1 MINKYVVREKTII
14 ESGIRE
20 YKYPVLMEQFIL
32 PNNQVIELPSIF
44 NKFTYNKLKNKP
56 ISVPKNENSTIAQ
69 FLNYIREEVL
79 LGEDSSFEILRYK
92 KINGLSFYHLAKFL
106 NYSIDVCDNSF
117 STIKQKERRLMNFY
131 KQLTLAELIDVKWK
145 YHVLYDS
152 VEGKNTRFYERPLDT
167 IEYNVAYPPKKDDIN
182 KIVDLDDYSIDLLLD
197 ICEKEVPDILFA
209 IALCMYGGLRKGEVV
224 NLRVQDLRLFD
235 DKNIMVANIKDR
247 PELFIGRLL
256 SESGA
261 KKPRNQVILN
271 DNGRL
276 YDYYEKHMKNRLER
290 LSKNNR
296 TTEALFVDTNGRPL
310 TGSNYIHRFAKLKK
324 LFLRAMELNKYAEF
338 TYLAENK
345 WGSHICRGIFTN
357 LCVRRGYARSLE
369 ELRVLRGDRNT
380 KSSEPYWNAFTLD
393 RITDHNINVIS
404 SCNRYMDKIF

>member
-20 YKYPVLMEQFIL
+20 YKYPVIMEQFIL

-44 NKFTYNKLKNKP
+44 NKFTYNKFKNKP
-56 ISVPKNENSTIAQ
+56 ISVPKNENSTITQ

-79 LGEDSSFEILRYK
+79 LGEDSSFTILKDK

-106 NYSIDVCDNSF
+106 NYSIDVCDNSY

-131 KQLTLAELIDVKWK
+131 KQLTSAKLIDVKWK

-152 VEGKNTRFYERPLDT
+152 TESKKRRFYESPLDT
-167 IEYNVAYPPKKDDIN
+167 IEYNVAYPPKKVDIN
-182 KIVDLDDYSIDLLLD
+182 KIVDLDDSAIDLLLD
-197 ICEKEVPDILFA
+197 TCEKDVPDILFA

-276 YDYYEKHMKNRLER
+276 YDYYEKHMKER
-290 LSKNNR
+290 LKRLSNNNR
-296 TTEALFVDTNGRPL
+296 ITDALFVDTNGRPL
-310 TGSNYIHRFAKLKK
+310 TGSNYIHRFSKLKK
-324 LFLRAMELNKYAEF
+324 LFLEAMELDKYAEF
-338 TYLAENK
+338 TYLEENK

-369 ELRVLRGDRNT
+369 ELRTLRGDRNT
-380 KSSEPYWNAFTLD
+380 KSSEPYWNTFTLD
-393 RITDHNINVIS
+393 RITDRNINVIS